1 MPTSTQAPNGV
12 TFDAPLQQAATVS
25 VPAGVTFSAPTTQP
39 TTVATSGQ
47 PAAQPQS
54 SQPFKPTATIS
65 AVPQP
70 RNAAESV
77 ERWADDVK
85 NDLLNGTGNTK
96 IGALLKFLGA
106 PGLERG
112 VSQGTAEFM
121 GSPLLGPT
129 RVAKGV
135 AELGQ
140 SGKRWSGMKDV
151 IGGALDTA
159 TIPSGFIAPEGG
171 EVAGTGIDAT
181 ATQAARAA
189 KAVSN
194 AVMKPLDAHAPQ
206 QTLQQGIRGV
216 LDTIAKDAGVMP
228 SPSASIRDVAGKV
241 ADSIIARSKAAYQ
254 SLDKATDGRFQRFD
268 DALKNV
274 NERLR
279 EVAGLDDENEAA
291 LLKRKAE
298 IEQSQAE
305 TFEQAKQA
313 GVDPKIIDAARA
325 DWKQAQALYDLDRQ
339 LKMSASGMR
348 PELASPGSTPEMID
362 AKKAFTRLNRLYD
375 SGRLQ
380 QAAGQHAE
388 QLIQQIDAAWVHSQK
403 IAARQRA
410 LKAAAKA
417 AGVGAAGTAGYE
429 VVSGGH
435 LLSGTQ

>member
-1 MPTSTQAPNGV
+1 MPVPNQTPNGV
-12 TFDAPLQQAATVS
+12 TFDTPLHQATTVS
-25 VPAGVTFSAPTTQP
+25 VPAGVTFDGPTTQP
-39 TTVATSGQ
+39 TTVTTGGQ
-47 PAAQPQS
+47 PAAQ
-54 SQPFKPTATIS
+54 SQPQPYKPTASIS
-65 AVPQP
+65 AVPEP
-70 RNAAESV
+70 ENVAGRV
-77 ERWADDVK
+77 EQWADDVK
-85 NDLLNGTGNTK
+85 NDLLNGTGNTR

-112 VSQGTAEFM
+112 VSPGTAEFM

-129 RVAKGV
+129 RVVKGA

-140 SGKRWSGMKDV
+140 SGKRWAGTKDV
-151 IGGALDTA
+151 VGGALDAA
-159 TIPSGFIAPEGG
+159 TIPGGFIAPEGG
-171 EVAGTGIDAT
+171 EVAGTAIDAT

-189 KAVSN
+189 KAVRD
-194 AVMKPLDAHAPQ
+194 AVTKPLDAHSHQ
-206 QTLQQGIRGV
+206 QALQQGIRGV
-216 LDTIAKDAGVMP
+216 LDTIAKDAGVTP
-228 SPSASIRDVAGKV
+228 SPSASIRDVAGRV
-241 ADSIIARSKAAYQ
+241 ADSILTRSKAAYQ

-279 EVAGLDDENEAA
+279 EVAGLDDENESA

-313 GVDPKIIDAARA
+313 GVDPKIIDSARA

-348 PELASPGSTPEMID
+348 PELASPGSTPEVID

-380 QAAGQHAE
+380 QAAGQHADT
-388 QLIQQIDAAWVHSQK
+388 LIQQIDAAWLHSQK

-410 LKAAAKA
+410 IKAAAKA

-429 VVSGGH
+429 SVKALGN
-435 LLSGTQ
+435 Q